1 MPQLNPNPWLM
12 ILLSTW
18 LIYTI
23 ILQPKITSYLSM
35 NNPTNKNNKVNM
47 NPWTWPWTQHS
58 STNS

>member
-47 NPWTWPWTQHS
+47 NPWTWPWT
-58 STNS
+58 